1 MQELSGGRYRINPEG
16 ITRGLSDGQLPC
28 RMEQILPG
36 LTLDG
41 ANNRDGIRQ
50 LLRSLSA
57 AAEDEAGRSGSYI
70 VFSAMKDKDYR
81 GELKDILRSP
91 AVKGVLLCPMEGSR
105 ALPPGELLTAAKEAA
120 LESGRPSQ
128 LRLTA
133 GMEDT
138 AAQVLR
144 LLHEHEQVVVTG
156 SLYLAGSFRKYIKE
170 HYRDQF

>member
-1 MQELSGGRYRINPEG
+1 
-16 ITRGLSDGQLPC
+16 
-28 RMEQILPG
+28 
-36 LTLDG
+36 
-41 ANNRDGIRQ
+41 
-50 LLRSLSA
+50 
-57 AAEDEAGRSGSYI
+57 
-70 VFSAMKDKDYR
+70 
-81 GELKDILRSP
+81 
-91 AVKGVLLCPMEGSR
+91 MEGSR

-138 AAQVLR
+138 TAQVLR